1 MRVTRPVFSGVTEA
15 EDKFRFTAAEV
26 TPDAAPPTRADVVA
40 LTGRIDFA
48 DGPGVDLTAETAAL
62 DLERQVMT
70 LAGAVRAVTTDGYDF
85 AADEVD
91 VDLQAGGLRA
101 RGSVSGVGPMGRIV
115 SDRLT
120 IATPEGGGDNRTF
133 LFEDRVRLVYDPPR
147 TGD

>member
-1 MRVTRPVFSGVTEA
+1 M
-15 EDKFRFTAAEV
+15 
-26 TPDAAPPTRADVVA
+26 VA

-120 IATPEGGGDNRTF
+120 IATPEGGGGQPNVFVRRPRAAGIRSAAHGR
-133 LFEDRVRLVYDPPR
+133 LRADRCAGRDLLR
-147 TGD
+147 